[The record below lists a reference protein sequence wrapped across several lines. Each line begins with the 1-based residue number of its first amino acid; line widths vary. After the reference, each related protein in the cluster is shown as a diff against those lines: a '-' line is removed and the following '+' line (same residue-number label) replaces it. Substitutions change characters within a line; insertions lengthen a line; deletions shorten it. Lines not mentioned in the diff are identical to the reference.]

1 MMKRSGLVRY
11 FWLAALV
18 VLASSQLHA
27 QAGNSGFSSGLPNA
41 QAGAYYNVA
50 KPGEMTMQVNVWGF
64 VQHPGRYEVGNT
76 IDLVQLLSFAGGPTQ
91 DADIEDVRITRISRR
106 DGLISTREIRINLK
120 RLDRLDEAKILLQ
133 PGDTI
138 FIDHTSWVTWRDV
151 VSVVTTAAIVTAAIA
166 QVLNF
171 TSR

>member
-1 MMKRSGLVRY
+1 MKICGIARFLGL
-11 FWLAALV
+11 LAVAL
-18 VLASSQLHA
+18 LTGTQLYA
-27 QAGNSGFSSGLPNA
+27 QVGNSSISTTIPNA
-41 QAGAYYNVA
+41 QAGAYYYVA

-91 DADIEDVRITRISRR
+91 DADMDDVRITRIIRR
-106 DGLISTREIRINLK
+106 DGMISTKEMRISLN

-151 VSVVTTAAIVTAAIA
+151 VSVVTTAAIVTAAVA
-166 QVLNF
+166 QVLNY